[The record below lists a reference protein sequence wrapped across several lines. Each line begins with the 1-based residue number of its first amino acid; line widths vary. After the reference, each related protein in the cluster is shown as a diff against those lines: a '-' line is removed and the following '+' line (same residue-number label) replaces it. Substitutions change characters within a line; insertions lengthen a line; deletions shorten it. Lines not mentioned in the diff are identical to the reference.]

1 MEPITTAATK
11 TPDPVS
17 LTTLYESWI
26 SRLINYLSSF
36 NDIWS
41 IIQFGLIAGFYSLAI
56 LLERLVT
63 PWFENQ
69 IRKIQGQPALLRL
82 LALVLRRMH
91 LILFSISL
99 WCSAFVIKSV
109 TWPSRAY
116 FLTIAANLVT
126 AWIIISIASRLIR
139 NRMFANLVAA
149 LAWSIAAL
157 NILGL
162 LDETLIILDLAA
174 ISFGDSRISLLNI
187 AQVIILFGTLTWL
200 AFALTNSFENYLK
213 TNADLTPSLQVLISK
228 ITKIALL
235 TFAVLISLTTAGINL
250 TTLTVF
256 SGAIGLGIGIGLQKV
271 VSNLVSGIII
281 LMDKSIKPGDVISLG
296 EKFGWIT
303 TLHARYVSV
312 ITRDG
317 LEHLIPN
324 EDLIT
329 QQVINWSHSN
339 RNVRLDIKFGVS
351 YEANPHEI
359 RKMAVEAVSNVDRVL
374 KDPKAVCHVI
384 AFGDSSI
391 DFTLRFWIEDP
402 ENGLTNIS
410 GQAYLAIWDVF
421 QENNVVIP
429 YPHRQVIIQKQ
440 D

>member
-1 MEPITTAATK
+1 MEPLIAPANK
-11 TPDPVS
+11 TPAPETVTALFDGWV
-17 LTTLYESWI
+17 
-26 SRLINYLSSF
+26 SRLVNFLNSF

-41 IIQFGLIAGFYSLAI
+41 VIQFGLIAGFYMLAKI
-56 LLERLVT
+56 LARFIT
-63 PWFENQ
+63 PWIEDHVRN
-69 IRKIQGQPALLRL
+69 IQGKPALLRV
-82 LALVLRRMH
+82 LALILRRVH
-91 LILFSISL
+91 LILFMISL
-99 WCSAFVIKSV
+99 WCSAFIIKSF

-116 FLTIAANLVT
+116 FTTIAANLVT

-139 NRMFANLVAA
+139 NRMFSSMVSM

-174 ISFGDSRISLLNI
+174 LSFGDSRISLLN
-187 AQVIILFGTLTWL
+187 VIQLTILFGVLIWI
-200 AFALTNSFENYLK
+200 ASSLTNTVEHYLEENS
-213 TNADLTPSLQVLISK
+213 DLTPSVQVLLSK
-228 ITKIALL
+228 ITKIVLL
-235 TFAVLISLTTAGINL
+235 VFAVLVSLTAAGINL

-256 SGAIGLGIGIGLQKV
+256 SGGIGLGIGIGLQKV
-271 VSNLVSGIII
+271 ASNLISGIII

-296 EKFGWIT
+296 EKFGWIS

-317 LEHLIPN
+317 VEHLIPN
-324 EDLIT
+324 EDLVT
-329 QQVINWSHSN
+329 QQVVNWSYSD

-351 YEANPHEI
+351 YQSNPHEI
-359 RKMAVEAVSNVDRVL
+359 RKIAVEAANKVERVL
-374 KDPKAVCHVI
+374 QNPQAVCHVI

-391 DFTLRFWIEDP
+391 DFILRFWIKDP

-410 GQAYLAIWDVF
+410 GQVFLAVWDAF
-421 QENNVVIP
+421 QEHNVAIP
-429 YPHRQVIIQKQ
+429 YPHRHVIIDK